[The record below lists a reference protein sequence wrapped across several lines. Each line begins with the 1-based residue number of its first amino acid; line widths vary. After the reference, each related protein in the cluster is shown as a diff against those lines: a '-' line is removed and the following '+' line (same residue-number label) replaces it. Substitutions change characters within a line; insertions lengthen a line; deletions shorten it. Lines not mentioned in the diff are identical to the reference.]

1 VTQPERY
8 YVYYRPGAGKRM
20 RRIDARLTPL
30 QTERLIESLSLQSYV
45 SRIEDAAAVIA
56 AAVIEHPPKAK
67 AAAAS

>member
-1 VTQPERY
+1 
-8 YVYYRPGAGKRM
+8 M